1 LKISLKAEVMLG
13 ENFGVKKIQTINR
26 RMFIIGAAKFI
37 VFTGIIARLF
47 SLQITENKKYLTLSD
62 KNRLR
67 EWKLPPIR
75 GEFIDYFGN
84 VIAGNLKVYQ
94 LHVVP
99 EEVENFKYLMVRLK
113 QILSLSDS
121 DFKNILKKKNKQK
134 PWETLIISKNLTWE
148 QFTKVNYFLHDLTG
162 AKPVLSVS
170 RNYPFNDNYTHVLGY
185 VSEASEKD
193 LLNND
198 IIKSKHVAG
207 LKVGKTGLE
216 KTFENDLIGTN
227 GIQRYEV
234 NAYGKRISQLDH
246 TDGLNGKT
254 IQLTL
259 DTEIQKLCSTL
270 LKNLA
275 GSISVMDIYTG
286 EIIAM
291 QSSPSFDPNLFL
303 FGINQDDWQLIRNNP
318 LKPLVNKTLSGL
330 YSPGSTF
337 KPIVALSALENGII
351 DKNFKVNCKGK
362 IEMYGQTYHCWKK
375 KGHGVVNLKSAM
387 KQSCDTYFYEIARKL
402 GVDRLKKTSLKF
414 GLGEKV
420 LNEIFNNEK
429 KGLIPDTKW
438 KKNNLGKGWVIGETL
453 ITGIG
458 QGYTQT
464 TPLQLCQ
471 MTAQLA
477 NGGFKIYPKLI
488 IDENSKTAEDIKLI
502 MSNNSKNLTKK
513 NNGLQDASKLLGFL
527 VNKEHECLFID
538 PKNIKLVRE
547 AMFASTN
554 ELRGTSYSSRIEDP
568 KYQFAG
574 KTGTSQV
581 KRITKAAR
589 ELDLKTSEI
598 PYNERDHALY
608 IAFGPY
614 KNPRYALSV
623 VIEHGGSGS
632 STAAP
637 IAKKL
642 FKLII
647 DRHEL
652 REHARIKKSIKT

>member
-1 LKISLKAEVMLG
+1 MLG
-13 ENFGVKKIQTINR
+13 ENFGVKKVQTINR
-26 RMFIIGAAKFI
+26 RIFIIGIAQFI
-37 VFTGIIARLF
+37 VFTGILARLF

-67 EWKLPPIR
+67 EWRLPPIR
-75 GEFIDYFGN
+75 GEFLDYFGN
-84 VIAGNLKVYQ
+84 VVAGNLKIYQ
-94 LHVVP
+94 LHIVP
-99 EEVENFKYLMVRLK
+99 EEVEDFKYLMVRLK
-113 QILSLSDS
+113 EILAISDS
-121 DFKNILKKKNKQK
+121 EFEKLIRKKNSQK
-134 PWETLIISKNLTWE
+134 SWETLIVSKNLTWE
-148 QFTKVNYFLHDLTG
+148 QFSKVNYFLHDLVG

-170 RNYPFNDNYTHVLGY
+170 RNYPFNENYTHVLGY
-185 VSEASEKD
+185 VSEASKKD
-193 LLNND
+193 ILSNQM
-198 IIKSKHVAG
+198 IKNKHVPG

-216 KTFENDLIGTN
+216 KTFENKLIGTN
-227 GIQRYEV
+227 GVQRYEV
-234 NAYGKRISQLDH
+234 NAFGKRISQLDH
-246 TDGLNGKT
+246 TNGLNGET

-259 DTEIQKLCSTL
+259 DTEIQKLCNEL
-270 LKNLA
+270 LKNIS

-286 EIIAM
+286 DIIAM
-291 QSSPSFDPNLFL
+291 HSSPSFDPNLFL

-318 LKPLVNKTLSGL
+318 LKPLVNKTLTGL

-337 KPIVALSALENGII
+337 KPMVALSALENEII
-351 DKNFKVNCKGK
+351 DENFKVKCTGK

-387 KQSCDTYFYEIARKL
+387 KQSCDTYFYEIARRL
-402 GVDRLKKTSLKF
+402 GVDRLKETSLRF
-414 GLGEKV
+414 GLGKKV
-420 LNEIFNNEK
+420 LNGVFENEK

-477 NGGFKIYPKLI
+477 NGGFKIYPKI
-488 IDENSKTAEDIKLI
+488 TVEENSLTAEDIKSI
-502 MSNNSKNLTKK
+502 MDKNLTNFNEK
-513 NNGLQDASKLLGFL
+513 NNGFDDAKVILGFPK
-527 VNKEHECLFID
+527 KEKYERLF
-538 PKNIKLVRE
+538 KKSENIQLIRE

-554 ELRGTSYSSRIEDP
+554 EIRGTSYSSRIENP

-581 KRITKAAR
+581 KRITKADR
-589 ELDLKTSEI
+589 ELDLNTSEI

-614 KNPRYALSV
+614 KKPRYALSI

-632 STAAP
+632 SAAAP
-637 IAKKL
+637 LAKKL

-652 REHARIKKSIKT
+652 RENIKIKKKIKT